1 MTTTIITP
9 ADARIAAVNAFL
21 DTIERN
27 VDRITI
33 QPVITE
39 SVLHEMH
46 IIELASKI
54 QAHIM
59 SWYAHDSSGGCIR
72 SHPQAV
78 RVSVLP
84 ARIDPDATGH
94 CLITATR
101 SAPIDNRT
109 SGRVNRRNFNA
120 IKG

>member
-9 ADARIAAVNAFL
+9 ADARIPAVNAFL
-21 DTIERN
+21 DSIERN

-39 SVLHEMH
+39 SPLHEMH

-59 SWYAHDSSGGCIR
+59 SEYAHNSSGGCIR

-84 ARIDPDATGH
+84 TRIDQDATGH

-101 SAPIDNRT
+101 STPIDNRT